1 MEEMPTGQEELTRER
16 KERLKEVS
24 HFLDIDIKMEIQMF
38 YQLERLSILETK
50 SYSYFYRQRIVC

>member
-24 HFLDIDIKMEIQMF
+24 HFLDVDIQMEIKMF
-38 YQLERLSILETK
+38 YQVERLSILETK
-50 SYSYFYRQRIVC
+50 IYSYFYRLRIVC